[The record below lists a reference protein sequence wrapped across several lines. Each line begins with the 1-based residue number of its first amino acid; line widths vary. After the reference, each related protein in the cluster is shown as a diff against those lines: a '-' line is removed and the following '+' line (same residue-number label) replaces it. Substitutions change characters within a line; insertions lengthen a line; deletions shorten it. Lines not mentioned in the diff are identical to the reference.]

1 MTCFVELVAI
11 KFLICRI
18 RPTFVQKNIFKE
30 RRLIMYTKEKI
41 KFPLLKDKVA
51 KKLFT
56 EKKVGLEYLRK
67 IISLAIGIPMDMID
81 KDIKL
86 IHPNIAVNKNIVN
99 SEADVVLENGE
110 FYVNLEINYYNNET
124 SDIKNGL
131 YLCHLLLRQVKKAK
145 EYETLKKVYQ
155 INLNSYDALGKEEF
169 IYHSKLYEKK
179 YHIERS
185 DFIEIIDINLEKLR
199 QIDYNTLVKSDDMT
213 LEKALYLFV
222 CDDIEKLNVIY
233 EGDKLMKKLMKENE
247 DLLKNFD
254 EMLYYDR
261 DKMFL
266 NACYDKGY
274 SKGESIGYSKGKNE
288 GKQEER
294 LQIARGLLK
303 LDVPIEK
310 IELATGLSKEVILT
324 FKNE

>member
-1 MTCFVELVAI
+1 
-11 KFLICRI
+11 
-18 RPTFVQKNIFKE
+18 
-30 RRLIMYTKEKI
+30 MYTKEKI

-56 EKKVGLEYLRK
+56 EKQVGLEYLRK

-99 SEADVVLENGE
+99 SEADVVLENGQ

-145 EYETLKKVYQ
+145 EYENLKKVYQ

-222 CDDIEKLNVIY
+222 CDDIEKLNAIY

-274 SKGESIGYSKGKNE
+274 SKGKKEAYENIAKEMLNKGMK
-288 GKQEER
+288 
-294 LQIARGLLK
+294 LK
-303 LDVPIEK
+303 DI
-310 IELATGLSKEVILT
+310 IDITGLTEKEI
-324 FKNE
+324 KEIA

>member
-1 MTCFVELVAI
+1 MI
-11 KFLICRI
+11 
-18 RPTFVQKNIFKE
+18 
-30 RRLIMYTKEKI
+30 TKEKI

-86 IHPNIAVNKNIVN
+86 IHPNIGVNKNIVN
-99 SEADVVLENGE
+99 SEADVVLENDE

-145 EYETLKKVYQ
+145 EYEALKKVYQ

-222 CDDIEKLNVIY
+222 CDDIEKLNAIY

-247 DLLKNFD
+247 DLLKEFD

-266 NACYDKGY
+266 NACYEKGY
-274 SKGESIGYSKGKNE
+274 VK
-288 GKQEER
+288 GKQEAT
-294 LQIARGLLK
+294 IAMQKQLAKDMLIANES
-303 LDVPIEK
+303 IEK
-310 IELATGLSKEVILT
+310 IVQFSKLSKEEILNL
-324 FKNE
+324 KGE

>member
-1 MTCFVELVAI
+1 M
-11 KFLICRI
+11 
-18 RPTFVQKNIFKE
+18 N
-30 RRLIMYTKEKI
+30 TKEKI

-86 IHPNIAVNKNIVN
+86 IHPNIGVNKNIVN
-99 SEADVVLENGE
+99 SEADVVLENDE

-131 YLCHLLLRQVKKAK
+131 YLSHLLLRQVKKAK
-145 EYETLKKVYQ
+145 EYEALKKVYQ

-199 QIDYNTLVKSDDMT
+199 QIDYNTLIKSDDMT

-222 CDDIEKLNVIY
+222 CDDIEKLNAIY
-233 EGDKLMKKLMKENE
+233 EGDRLMKKLMKENE

-261 DKMFL
+261 DKMFM

-274 SKGESIGYSKGKNE
+274 DKGYDN
-288 GKQEER
+288 GKQEAI
-294 LQIARGLLK
+294 IATRKQLAKDMLIANE
-303 LDVPIEK
+303 PIEK
-310 IELATGLSKEVILT
+310 IAQFSKLSKEEILNL
-324 FKNE
+324 KDE

>member
-1 MTCFVELVAI
+1 M
-11 KFLICRI
+11 
-18 RPTFVQKNIFKE
+18 N
-30 RRLIMYTKEKI
+30 TKEKI

-86 IHPNIAVNKNIVN
+86 IHPNIGVNKNIVN
-99 SEADVVLENGE
+99 SEADVVLENDE

-199 QIDYNTLVKSDDMT
+199 QIDYNTLIKSDDMT
-213 LEKALYLFV
+213 LKKALYLFV
-222 CDDIEKLNVIY
+222 CDDIEKLNAIY

-266 NACYDKGY
+266 NACYEKGY
-274 SKGESIGYSKGKNE
+274 DK
-288 GKQEER
+288 GKQEARQER
-294 LQIARGLLK
+294 NIEIAKEMLNKRMKLK
-303 LDVPIEK
+303 DI
-310 IELATGLSKEVILT
+310 IDITGLTEKEIKEIV
-324 FKNE
+324 

>member
-1 MTCFVELVAI
+1 MI
-11 KFLICRI
+11 
-18 RPTFVQKNIFKE
+18 
-30 RRLIMYTKEKI
+30 TKEKI

-86 IHPNIAVNKNIVN
+86 IHPSIAVNKNIVN

-131 YLCHLLLRQVKKAK
+131 YLCHLLLRQVKTAK
-145 EYETLKKVYQ
+145 EYEALKKVYQ

-199 QIDYNTLVKSDDMT
+199 QIDYNTLVKSEDMT

-222 CDDIEKLNVIY
+222 CDDIEKLNAIY

-261 DKMFL
+261 DKMFE
-266 NACYDKGY
+266 NACYDKG
-274 SKGESIGYSKGKNE
+274 
-288 GKQEER
+288 KQDER
-294 LQIARGLLK
+294 VTIVKELLK
-303 LDVPIEK
+303 LEVPIEK
-310 IELATGLSKEVILT
+310 IMMATGLSEKEILT
-324 FKNE
+324 LKND

>member
-1 MTCFVELVAI
+1 
-11 KFLICRI
+11 
-18 RPTFVQKNIFKE
+18 
-30 RRLIMYTKEKI
+30 MYTKEKI

-56 EKKVGLEYLRK
+56 EKQVGLEYLRK

-86 IHPNIAVNKNIVN
+86 IHPNIGVNKNIVN
-99 SEADVVLENGE
+99 SEADVVLENNE

-145 EYETLKKVYQ
+145 EYENLKKVYQ

-199 QIDYNTLVKSDDMT
+199 QIDYNTLVKSEGMT

-222 CDDIEKLNVIY
+222 CDDMEKLNAIY
-233 EGDKLMKKLMKENE
+233 EGDS
-247 DLLKNFD
+247 
-254 EMLYYDR
+254 R
-261 DKMFL
+261 T
-266 NACYDKGY
+266 A
-274 SKGESIGYSKGKNE
+274 
-288 GKQEER
+288 
-294 LQIARGLLK
+294 
-303 LDVPIEK
+303 
-310 IELATGLSKEVILT
+310 
-324 FKNE
+324 

>member
-1 MTCFVELVAI
+1 M
-11 KFLICRI
+11 K
-18 RPTFVQKNIFKE
+18 
-30 RRLIMYTKEKI
+30 TKEKI

-86 IHPNIAVNKNIVN
+86 IHPNIGINKNIVN

-155 INLNSYDALGKEEF
+155 INLNSYDALGKDEF

-222 CDDIEKLNVIY
+222 CDDIEKLNAIY

-274 SKGESIGYSKGKNE
+274 DK
-288 GKQEER
+288 GKQERNRE
-294 LQIARGLLK
+294 IAKEMLNKGMKLK
-303 LDVPIEK
+303 DI
-310 IELATGLSKEVILT
+310 IDITGLTEKEIKEIV
-324 FKNE
+324 

>member
-1 MTCFVELVAI
+1 
-11 KFLICRI
+11 
-18 RPTFVQKNIFKE
+18 
-30 RRLIMYTKEKI
+30 MYTKEKI

-56 EKKVGLEYLRK
+56 EKQVGLEYLRK

-86 IHPNIAVNKNIVN
+86 IHPNIGVNKNIVN
-99 SEADVVLENGE
+99 SEADVVLENDE

-199 QIDYNTLVKSDDMT
+199 QIDYNTLIKSDDMT

-222 CDDIEKLNVIY
+222 CDDIEKLNAIY
-233 EGDKLMKKLMKENE
+233 EGDRLMKKLMKENE

-266 NACYDKGY
+266 NACYEKGY
-274 SKGESIGYSKGKNE
+274 DK
-288 GKQEER
+288 GKQEARQER
-294 LQIARGLLK
+294 NIEIAKEMLNKRMKLK
-303 LDVPIEK
+303 DI
-310 IELATGLSKEVILT
+310 IDITGLTEKEIKEIV
-324 FKNE
+324 

>member
-1 MTCFVELVAI
+1 M
-11 KFLICRI
+11 
-18 RPTFVQKNIFKE
+18 N
-30 RRLIMYTKEKI
+30 TKEKI

-86 IHPNIAVNKNIVN
+86 IHPNIGVNKNIVN
-99 SEADVVLENGE
+99 SEADVVLENDE

-145 EYETLKKVYQ
+145 EYEALKKVYQ

-199 QIDYNTLVKSDDMT
+199 QIDYNTLIKSDDMT

-222 CDDIEKLNVIY
+222 CDDIEKLNAIY
-233 EGDKLMKKLMKENE
+233 EGDRLMKKLMKENE

-261 DKMFL
+261 DKMFM

-274 SKGESIGYSKGKNE
+274 DKGYDN
-288 GKQEER
+288 GKQEAI
-294 LQIARGLLK
+294 IATRKQLAKDMLIANE
-303 LDVPIEK
+303 PIEK
-310 IELATGLSKEVILT
+310 IAQFSKLSKEEILNL
-324 FKNE
+324 KDE

>member
-1 MTCFVELVAI
+1 MI
-11 KFLICRI
+11 
-18 RPTFVQKNIFKE
+18 
-30 RRLIMYTKEKI
+30 TKEKI

-56 EKKVGLEYLRK
+56 ERKVGLEYLRK

-86 IHPNIAVNKNIVN
+86 IHPNIGVNKNIVN

-131 YLCHLLLRQVKKAK
+131 YLCHLLLRQVKTAK
-145 EYETLKKVYQ
+145 EYEALKKVYQ

-199 QIDYNTLVKSDDMT
+199 QIDYNTLIKSDDMT

-222 CDDIEKLNVIY
+222 CDDIEKLNAIY

-274 SKGESIGYSKGKNE
+274 SKGESIGYSKGK
-288 GKQEER
+288 QERNIE
-294 LQIARGLLK
+294 IAKELLK
-303 LDVPIEK
+303 LEVSIEK
-310 IELATGLSKEVILT
+310 IMMATGLSEKEILT
-324 FKNE
+324 LRND

>member
-1 MTCFVELVAI
+1 
-11 KFLICRI
+11 
-18 RPTFVQKNIFKE
+18 
-30 RRLIMYTKEKI
+30 MYTKEKI

-86 IHPNIAVNKNIVN
+86 IHPNIGVNKNIVN

-145 EYETLKKVYQ
+145 EYENLKKVYQ

-169 IYHSKLYEKK
+169 IYHSKLYETKH
-179 YHIERS
+179 HIERS

-199 QIDYNTLVKSDDMT
+199 QIDYNTLVKSEDMT

-222 CDDIEKLNVIY
+222 CDDIEKLNAIY

-261 DKMFL
+261 DKMFE

-274 SKGESIGYSKGKNE
+274 DK
-288 GKQEER
+288 GKQERNRE
-294 LQIARGLLK
+294 IAKEMLK
-303 LDVPIEK
+303 NKEAIENIAK
-310 IELATGLSKEVILT
+310 YTGLSKEEILNL
-324 FKNE
+324 KDE

>member
-1 MTCFVELVAI
+1 M
-11 KFLICRI
+11 K
-18 RPTFVQKNIFKE
+18 
-30 RRLIMYTKEKI
+30 TKEKI

-145 EYETLKKVYQ
+145 EYENLKKVYQ

-222 CDDIEKLNVIY
+222 CDDIEKLNAIY

-261 DKMFL
+261 AKMFL

-274 SKGESIGYSKGKNE
+274 SKGESIGYSKGK
-288 GKQEER
+288 QERNKEIAKEL
-294 LQIARGLLK
+294 LQLEVSL
-303 LDVPIEK
+303 PK
-310 IELATGLSKEVILT
+310 IMKATGLSKEEILNL
-324 FKNE
+324 KDE

>member
-1 MTCFVELVAI
+1 
-11 KFLICRI
+11 
-18 RPTFVQKNIFKE
+18 
-30 RRLIMYTKEKI
+30 MYTKEKI

-86 IHPNIAVNKNIVN
+86 IHPSIGINKNIVN

-145 EYETLKKVYQ
+145 EYENLKKVYQ

-222 CDDIEKLNVIY
+222 CDDIEKLNAIY

-274 SKGESIGYSKGKNE
+274 DK
-288 GKQEER
+288 GKQERNRE
-294 LQIARGLLK
+294 IAKEMLNKGMKLK
-303 LDVPIEK
+303 DI
-310 IELATGLSKEVILT
+310 IDITGLTEKEIKEIV
-324 FKNE
+324 

>member
-1 MTCFVELVAI
+1 
-11 KFLICRI
+11 
-18 RPTFVQKNIFKE
+18 
-30 RRLIMYTKEKI
+30 MYTKEKI

-86 IHPNIAVNKNIVN
+86 IHPSIGINKNIVN

-145 EYETLKKVYQ
+145 EYENLKKVYQ
-155 INLNSYDALGKEEF
+155 INLNSYDALEKEEF

-199 QIDYNTLVKSDDMT
+199 QSDYNTLVKSDDMT

-222 CDDIEKLNVIY
+222 CDDIEKLNAIY

-274 SKGESIGYSKGKNE
+274 SKGESVGYSKGK
-288 GKQEER
+288 QERNKEIAKEL
-294 LQIARGLLK
+294 LQLEVSL
-303 LDVPIEK
+303 PK
-310 IELATGLSKEVILT
+310 IMKATGLSKEEILNL
-324 FKNE
+324 KDE

>member
-1 MTCFVELVAI
+1 MITNMTA
-11 KFLICRI
+11 
-18 RPTFVQKNIFKE
+18 
-30 RRLIMYTKEKI
+30 KEKI

-67 IISLAIGIPMDMID
+67 IISLAIGIPVDMID

-86 IHPNIAVNKNIVN
+86 IHPSIGINKNIVN
-99 SEADVVLENGE
+99 SEADVVLENDE

-131 YLCHLLLRQVKKAK
+131 YLCHLLLRQVKTAK
-145 EYETLKKVYQ
+145 EYENLKKVYQ
-155 INLNSYDALGKEEF
+155 INLNSYDALGQGDF

-179 YHIERS
+179 YHVERS
-185 DFIEIIDINLEKLR
+185 DFIEIIDINLENLR
-199 QIDYNTLVKSDDMT
+199 QIDYNTLIKSEDMT

-222 CDDIEKLNVIY
+222 CDDTKKLNAIY

-247 DLLKNFD
+247 DLLKDFD

-274 SKGESIGYSKGKNE
+274 NNGKNE

-294 LQIARGLLK
+294 LQIAKELLK
-303 LDVPIEK
+303 KEMSIQDIAE
-310 IELATGLSKEVILT
+310 ITGLTRDAVLSLQDE
-324 FKNE
+324 KNSD

>member
-1 MTCFVELVAI
+1 M
-11 KFLICRI
+11 
-18 RPTFVQKNIFKE
+18 N
-30 RRLIMYTKEKI
+30 TKEKI

-56 EKKVGLEYLRK
+56 EKKVGLKYLRK

-86 IHPNIAVNKNIVN
+86 IHPNIGVNKNIVN
-99 SEADVVLENGE
+99 FEADVVLENDE

-145 EYETLKKVYQ
+145 EYKTLKKVYQ

-169 IYHSKLYEKK
+169 IYHSKLYEMKH
-179 YHIERS
+179 HIERS

-199 QIDYNTLVKSDDMT
+199 QIDYNTLIKSDDMT

-222 CDDIEKLNVIY
+222 CDDIEKLNAIY
-233 EGDKLMKKLMKENE
+233 EGDRLMKKLMKENE

-261 DKMFL
+261 DNMFL
-266 NACYDKGY
+266 NACYEKGY
-274 SKGESIGYSKGKNE
+274 DK
-288 GKQEER
+288 GKQEARQER
-294 LQIARGLLK
+294 NIEIAKEMLNKGMKLK
-303 LDVPIEK
+303 DI
-310 IELATGLSKEVILT
+310 IDITGLTEKEI
-324 FKNE
+324 KEIA

>member
-1 MTCFVELVAI
+1 MI
-11 KFLICRI
+11 
-18 RPTFVQKNIFKE
+18 
-30 RRLIMYTKEKI
+30 TKEKI

-56 EKKVGLEYLRK
+56 ERKVGLEYLRK

-86 IHPNIAVNKNIVN
+86 IHPNIGVNKNIVN

-124 SDIKNGL
+124 SDLKNGL

-145 EYETLKKVYQ
+145 EYEALKKVYQ

-199 QIDYNTLVKSDDMT
+199 QIDYNTLIKSDDMT

-222 CDDIEKLNVIY
+222 CDDIEKLNAIY

-274 SKGESIGYSKGKNE
+274 SKGESIGYSKGK
-288 GKQEER
+288 QERNIE
-294 LQIARGLLK
+294 IAKEMLNKGMKLK
-303 LDVPIEK
+303 DI
-310 IELATGLSKEVILT
+310 IDITGLTEKEI
-324 FKNE
+324 KEIA

>member
-1 MTCFVELVAI
+1 
-11 KFLICRI
+11 
-18 RPTFVQKNIFKE
+18 
-30 RRLIMYTKEKI
+30 MYRKEKI

-67 IISLAIGIPMDMID
+67 IISLAIGIPMYMIY

-86 IHPNIAVNKNIVN
+86 IHPNIGVNKNIVN
-99 SEADVVLENGE
+99 SEADVVLENDE

-131 YLCHLLLRQVKKAK
+131 YLCHLLLRQVKTAK
-145 EYETLKKVYQ
+145 EYEALKKVYQ

-199 QIDYNTLVKSDDMT
+199 QIDYNTLVKSEDMT

-222 CDDIEKLNVIY
+222 CDDIEKLNAIY
-233 EGDKLMKKLMKENE
+233 EGDRLMKKLMKENE

-266 NACYDKGY
+266 NACYEKGY
-274 SKGESIGYSKGKNE
+274 DK
-288 GKQEER
+288 GKQEARQER
-294 LQIARGLLK
+294 NIEIAKEMLNKRMKLK
-303 LDVPIEK
+303 DI
-310 IELATGLSKEVILT
+310 IDITGLTEKEIKEIV
-324 FKNE
+324 

>member
-1 MTCFVELVAI
+1 
-11 KFLICRI
+11 
-18 RPTFVQKNIFKE
+18 
-30 RRLIMYTKEKI
+30 
-41 KFPLLKDKVA
+41 
-51 KKLFT
+51 
-56 EKKVGLEYLRK
+56 
-67 IISLAIGIPMDMID
+67 
-81 KDIKL
+81 
-86 IHPNIAVNKNIVN
+86 
-99 SEADVVLENGE
+99 
-110 FYVNLEINYYNNET
+110 
-124 SDIKNGL
+124 
-131 YLCHLLLRQVKKAK
+131 
-145 EYETLKKVYQ
+145 
-155 INLNSYDALGKEEF
+155 
-169 IYHSKLYEKK
+169 
-179 YHIERS
+179 
-185 DFIEIIDINLEKLR
+185 
-199 QIDYNTLVKSDDMT
+199 MT

-222 CDDIEKLNVIY
+222 CDDIEKLNAIY

-310 IELATGLSKEVILT
+310 IELATGLSKEEILT

>member
-1 MTCFVELVAI
+1 
-11 KFLICRI
+11 
-18 RPTFVQKNIFKE
+18 
-30 RRLIMYTKEKI
+30 
-41 KFPLLKDKVA
+41 
-51 KKLFT
+51 
-56 EKKVGLEYLRK
+56 
-67 IISLAIGIPMDMID
+67 MID

-86 IHPNIAVNKNIVN
+86 IHPSIGINKNIVN
-99 SEADVVLENGE
+99 SEANIVLENDE

-124 SDIKNGL
+124 SDIKNG
-131 YLCHLLLRQVKKAK
+131 YLLLRQVKTAK

-155 INLNSYDALGKEEF
+155 INLNSYDALGQGDF

-185 DFIEIIDINLEKLR
+185 DFIEIIDINLENLR
-199 QIDYNTLVKSDDMT
+199 QIDYNTLIKSEDMT

-222 CDDIEKLNVIY
+222 CDDTKKLNAIY
-233 EGDKLMKKLMKENE
+233 EGDKLMKKLIKENE
-247 DLLKNFD
+247 DLLKEFD

-274 SKGESIGYSKGKNE
+274 NKGKNEGRNE

-294 LQIARGLLK
+294 LQIAQELLK
-303 LDVPIEK
+303 LEVPIEK
-310 IELATGLSKEVILT
+310 IGMATGLSEEEISIL
-324 FKNE
+324 KNE

>member
-1 MTCFVELVAI
+1 M
-11 KFLICRI
+11 K
-18 RPTFVQKNIFKE
+18 
-30 RRLIMYTKEKI
+30 TKEKI

-56 EKKVGLEYLRK
+56 EKQVGLEYLRK

-86 IHPNIAVNKNIVN
+86 IHPSIGINKNIVN

-131 YLCHLLLRQVKKAK
+131 YLCHLLLRQVKKTK
-145 EYETLKKVYQ
+145 EYENLKKVYQ

-222 CDDIEKLNVIY
+222 CDDIEKLNAIY

-274 SKGESIGYSKGKNE
+274 DK
-288 GKQEER
+288 GKQERNRE
-294 LQIARGLLK
+294 IAKEMLK
-303 LDVPIEK
+303 NKEAIENIAK
-310 IELATGLSKEVILT
+310 YTGLSKEEILN
-324 FKNE
+324 FKDE

>member
-1 MTCFVELVAI
+1 M
-11 KFLICRI
+11 
-18 RPTFVQKNIFKE
+18 N
-30 RRLIMYTKEKI
+30 TKEKI

-56 EKKVGLEYLRK
+56 EKQVGLEYLRK

-86 IHPNIAVNKNIVN
+86 IHPNIGINKNIVN
-99 SEADVVLENGE
+99 SAADVVLENGQ
-110 FYVNLEINYYNNET
+110 FYVNLEINYYNNKT

-145 EYETLKKVYQ
+145 EYENLKKVYQ

-199 QIDYNTLVKSDDMT
+199 QIDYNTLVKSEDMT

-222 CDDIEKLNVIY
+222 CDDIEKLNAIY

-266 NACYDKGY
+266 NACYEKGY
-274 SKGESIGYSKGKNE
+274 DK
-288 GKQEER
+288 GKQEARQER
-294 LQIARGLLK
+294 NIEIAKEMLNKGMKLK
-303 LDVPIEK
+303 DI
-310 IELATGLSKEVILT
+310 IDITGLTEKEI
-324 FKNE
+324 KEIA

>member
-1 MTCFVELVAI
+1 M
-11 KFLICRI
+11 K
-18 RPTFVQKNIFKE
+18 
-30 RRLIMYTKEKI
+30 TKEKI

-86 IHPNIAVNKNIVN
+86 IHPNIGVNKNIVN

-145 EYETLKKVYQ
+145 EYEALKKVYQ

-199 QIDYNTLVKSDDMT
+199 QIDYNTLIKSDDMT

-222 CDDIEKLNVIY
+222 CDDIEKLNAIY

-266 NACYDKGY
+266 NACYEKGY
-274 SKGESIGYSKGKNE
+274 DK
-288 GKQEER
+288 GKQEARQER
-294 LQIARGLLK
+294 NIEIAKELLK
-303 LDVPIEK
+303 LEVPIEK
-310 IELATGLSKEVILT
+310 IMMATGLSKEEILT
-324 FKNE
+324 IKNE